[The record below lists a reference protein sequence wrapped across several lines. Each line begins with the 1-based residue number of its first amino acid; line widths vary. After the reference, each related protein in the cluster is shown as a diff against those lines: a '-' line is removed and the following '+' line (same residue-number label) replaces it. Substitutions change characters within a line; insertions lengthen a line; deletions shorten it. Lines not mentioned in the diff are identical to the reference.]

1 MTHKQQV
8 IAKMNQ
14 NKEEGGHIY
23 SWNTIPNSLKK
34 FWIEYFEQQKKLT

>member
-1 MTHKQQV
+1 MTCRQQV

-14 NKEEGGHIY
+14 NQEVDAHKY

-34 FWIEYFEQQKKLT
+34 FWIEYFEKQKKLT